1 MRRLA
6 KADVNPIRQRSQ
18 FSCVSTSTCMALN
31 AVGVKCNEDQVN
43 QVIGAKP
50 MQGARWEEVLACAQ
64 YFGCRATLTTP
75 ATLTQVKAWTD
86 QGKPVLIAWNPEGR
100 DWSHASLIF
109 DVTGEKGNFV
119 VHIADPNMPNPDK
132 TTREVNEDDFY
143 AKWYE
148 KWPNYLVRR
157 PALMIERE
165 ITEDG
170 RQIMANNQTDFVS
183 AVKEIVSSVKHL
195 GFLTMLDKWSCKSDA
210 NGVYLVYKVAVPG
223 VGNYSLE
230 FEKNGE
236 GEGNAF
242 LFEGRDLIRTC
253 RGISTFPEIINH
265 LPSTTSKMANVLPCL
280 QSEVDVSDE
289 QLSQIIMLAQG
300 GLSRKELAIE
310 IANMLPNVKPDA
322 QLSIIDLV
330 LRDINNRM
338 ASKKKKN
345 QEPSIPK
352 YRDPNAQGMFDGTG
366 VGSSGK
372 GKHKN
377 RNQDV
382 AKGRSRKRKH
392 KEDLRRE
399 MMAEKLARVHL
410 ERKKWVESPPKQ
422 FDQEQQ
428 EQLWTI
434 YDLSYSK
441 VGKHISSKS
450 ALMNNY
456 DIFWVVD
463 VVGDDEIDAFVS
475 YSTTSFGKKIGLIGS
490 DGTSEGRNAM
500 LMKGAELLLKR
511 GWYAEVDSRFARLL
525 KKKLRV
531 NHVQDEDLVRVI
543 INKPLEWD
551 EDKKCYTRNLEGK
564 GDVVKYLVG
573 IPNI

>member
-109 DVTGEKGNFV
+109 DVTGEKGNYV
-119 VHIADPNMPNPDK
+119 VHVADPNMPNPDK

-143 AKWYE
+143 SKWFE

-165 ITEDG
+165 VCENG
-170 RQIMANNQTDFVS
+170 RQIMASSQTDFVS

-195 GFLTMLDKWSCKSDA
+195 GYLTMLDKWSCKVDA
-210 NGVYLVYKVAVPG
+210 NGIYLVYKISVPG
-223 VGNYSLE
+223 VSQYSLE

-236 GEGNAF
+236 GVCYAF
-242 LFEGRDLIRTC
+242 LFEGRNLIRTC
-253 RGISTFPEIINH
+253 RGIPSFPEIIRH
-265 LPSTTSKMANVLPCL
+265 LPSQTSKMATVLPCL

-289 QLSQIIMLAQG
+289 MLSQIIMLAQG
-300 GLSRKELAIE
+300 GISRKELAIE
-310 IANMLPNVKPDA
+310 IANMLPNVKPEA

-338 ASKKKKN
+338 AGKKKKD
-345 QEPSIPK
+345 ESSMPK

-377 RNQDV
+377 RNQDIS
-382 AKGRSRKRKH
+382 KGRSRKRKH
-392 KEDLRRE
+392 KKDLRRE
-399 MMAEKLARVHL
+399 MMAEKLARIVL
-410 ERKKWVESPPKQ
+410 E
-422 FDQEQQ
+422 
-428 EQLWTI
+428 
-434 YDLSYSK
+434 
-441 VGKHISSKS
+441 
-450 ALMNNY
+450 
-456 DIFWVVD
+456 
-463 VVGDDEIDAFVS
+463 
-475 YSTTSFGKKIGLIGS
+475 KKIGNPILG
-490 DGTSEGRNAM
+490 GR
-500 LMKGAELLLKR
+500 K
-511 GWYAEVDSRFARLL
+511 
-525 KKKLRV
+525 
-531 NHVQDEDLVRVI
+531 
-543 INKPLEWD
+543 
-551 EDKKCYTRNLEGK
+551 
-564 GDVVKYLVG
+564 
-573 IPNI
+573 